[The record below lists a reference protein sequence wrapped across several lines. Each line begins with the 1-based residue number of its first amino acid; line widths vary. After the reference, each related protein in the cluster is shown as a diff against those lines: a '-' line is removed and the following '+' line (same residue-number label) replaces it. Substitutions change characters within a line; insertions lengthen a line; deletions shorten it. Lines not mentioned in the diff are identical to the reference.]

1 MNPTTPSEPNVTQ
14 AVPFF
19 RVSDMEASLR
29 FYVDGVGF
37 VMTKKWIDEGKL
49 QWCWLELGDAA
60 LMLQEFRKEG
70 HDSWVPE
77 AKVGVGVSI
86 CFQCRDALAIYRDV
100 ASRGL
105 QASRPFV
112 GNGMWCT
119 SLSDP
124 DGYRLEFES
133 LTDVPEETV
142 LSDN

>member
-1 MNPTTPSEPNVTQ
+1 MSPAPYEPNVTQ

-19 RVSDMEASLR
+19 RVSDMETSLR
-29 FYVDGVGF
+29 FYLDGLGF

-49 QWCWLELGDAA
+49 RWCWLEIGDAA
-60 LMLQEFRKEG
+60 IMLQEFRKEG
-70 HDSWVPE
+70 QNSWTPD

-86 CFQCRDALAIYRDV
+86 CFICEDALAIYRD
-100 ASRGL
+100 AIARGL
-105 QASRPFV
+105 EASRPFV

-119 SLSDP
+119 FLSDP

-142 LSDN
+142 LSDE